1 MNLEITIEKM
11 ILTKSL
17 IMSLKKI
24 SNKKKSWMMVIK
36 VFSMFLRKISSK
48 IRETQIGLR
57 VLKKSLKV

>member
-17 IMSLKKI
+17 IMSLRKI